1 MLKEQTNW
9 RDHWPGNADNDDR
22 PAPVFTPMKGY
33 TWLYVT
39 IPLVF
44 YLFDWSWRKVSRRQ
58 PVNVSRVVVHGPDV
72 IELVVDRWMSHSQPG
87 QVSSY
92 FHLFNKK
99 NKNSLRDNQH
109 PFFSFCFS
117 INAVRLPSMS
127 NHFWFPM
134 ASILSLF
141 GIIFKVISYLIRNSK
156 PNMFR
161 ILVLRFNS
169 SRMDSSHEN

>member
-9 RDHWPGNADNDDR
+9 RDHWPAGNADNDDR

-87 QVSSY
+87 QVSS
-92 FHLFNKK
+92 HLY
-99 NKNSLRDNQH
+99 S
-109 PFFSFCFS
+109 SF
-117 INAVRLPSMS
+117 I
-127 NHFWFPM
+127 
-134 ASILSLF
+134 
-141 GIIFKVISYLIRNSK
+141 
-156 PNMFR
+156 
-161 ILVLRFNS
+161 
-169 SRMDSSHEN
+169 

>member
-44 YLFDWSWRKVSRRQ
+44 YIFDWSWRKVSRRQ

-92 FHLFNKK
+92 LHSFNK
-99 NKNSLRDNQH
+99 NKNSSRDNQH
-109 PFFSFCFS
+109 PFFIFILFFHQHSTSSFNVQSFL
-117 INAVRLPSMS
+117 VS
-127 NHFWFPM
+127 NGIR
-134 ASILSLF
+134 SLSLRYF
-141 GIIFKVISYLIRNSK
+141 LLKIFHI
-156 PNMFR
+156 
-161 ILVLRFNS
+161 
-169 SRMDSSHEN
+169 